1 MIDRDAHDLY
11 LDLMKRV
18 LSYSLWEDPGIPIET
33 FIYKKSFLQRFLK
46 KTLVKC
52 LDIFGYQ
59 AVKIQK
65 ANESDKVEGRIWPRY
80 AETMI
85 GLRRLDN
92 IQFCIE
98 SVLSNNIQ
106 GDLIEAGVWRG
117 GASIFMKAVLVA
129 NRSIDRRVFVADSF
143 EGLPRPDEKK
153 YPLDRGDIHHT
164 EKYLSVSIDEV
175 KNNFLKYGL
184 LDDKVIFLKS
194 WFKDTLVSAPI
205 EKLSVLRID
214 ADMYEST
221 NDVLVNLYP
230 KLSDG
235 GFCIIDDYYN
245 LKACRAAVE
254 DYRTKENVTSLI
266 KGIDWSGVYWQK

>member
-1 MIDRDAHDLY
+1 MKENNKMIDRDAHDLY

-65 ANESDKVEGRIWPRY
+65 ANESDKVEGRIWPLY

-184 LDDKVIFLKS
+184 LDDKVIFLKG

-221 NDVLVNLYP
+221 NDVLFNLYP

-235 GFCIIDDYYN
+235 G
-245 LKACRAAVE
+245 L
-254 DYRTKENVTSLI
+254 
-266 KGIDWSGVYWQK
+266 